1 VPEAVL
7 VSYRLGGTDGVSIE
21 AGKWAWALGRLGFSV
36 RRVAGVLVDPE
47 PGDRTIPELAL
58 DATAAPASD
67 ELVEALD
74 GADLVVVENLCSLPL
89 HPEAGRAVA
98 AALARSGVRTVLHH
112 HDLASQRAHLAHLAD
127 FPPHLPGALHVTIN
141 DLSRAELAA
150 RGIAATT
157 IRNHFDLDAPLGDRA
172 GTRARLGVP
181 SDAVVVWHPVRAI
194 ARKGVPAALAACGRL
209 DDALR
214 GQGQGGGRVR
224 YWLFGPAEEGYGP
237 ELERILAT
245 SPVPVLRRPRAEPA
259 DAYAACDVVT
269 FPSTW
274 EGFGNPVVESMWA
287 GRPLVVDDYPVLHE
301 LAALGFHWYRLDE
314 MDALAE
320 QLAHPDPG
328 LGARNH
334 DVARRHLDL
343 QQLPRRIDRALRA
356 HGWTDW

>member
-21 AGKWAWALGRLGFSV
+21 AAKWAWALGRLGFSV
-36 RRVAGVLVDPE
+36 RRVAGVVVDPE
-47 PGDRTIPELAL
+47 PGDCTIPELAL
-58 DATAAPASD
+58 DATAAPGTDDVDA
-67 ELVEALD
+67 ALA

-98 AALARSGVRTVLHH
+98 TVLARSGVRTVLHH
-112 HDLASQRAHLAHLAD
+112 HDLASQRAHLAHLDD
-127 FPPHLPGALHVTIN
+127 FPPDLPGALHVTIN
-141 DLSRAELAA
+141 DLSRAELAT

-172 GTRARLGVP
+172 ATRALLGVP

-194 ARKGVPAALAACGRL
+194 ARKGVPAALAASGRL
-209 DDALR
+209 DTALR
-214 GQGQGGGRVR
+214 ARVQGGGRVH

-237 ELERILAT
+237 ELERVLGA
-245 SPVPVLRRPRAEPA
+245 SPVPVIRHPRAEPA
-259 DAYAACDVVT
+259 DAYAACDVVA

-287 GRPLVVDDYPVLHE
+287 GKPLIVADYPVLHE
-301 LAALGFHWYRLDE
+301 LAALGFRWFGLDDV
-314 MDALAE
+314 DALADH
-320 QLAHPDPG
+320 LAHGDDG
-328 LGARNH
+328 LVRHNRA
-334 DVARRHLDL
+334 VARRHLDL
-343 QQLPRRIDRALRA
+343 RELPRHIDAAFRA